1 MHSTPN
7 PMKGEG
13 TQALDSTV
21 RVWGGG
27 YYREPAPSEDATQ
40 GLSQVQALFS
50 LLPLLPL
57 EFL

>member
-1 MHSTPN
+1 
-7 PMKGEG
+7 MKGEG

-50 LLPLLPL
+50 PLPLLPL